1 MCEYCFFE
9 EKENTKRGIQEVS
22 SCQCSSARLLLIL
35 GREYFNVFFPV
46 LAVDALQHWASWRLH
61 HLMFALPWTPRW
73 SARALAESE
82 TRFPG
87 LGYND
92 VTHVRS
98 LHASRRRDNEQSNVR
113 RRLLR
118 RRVGAVCACLFKLLR
133 KISSPTNIT
142 LVVVEGLIVKQLEH
156 LRIQSIWKMKSKW
169 QNKGMTSFQSLPCG
183 KSMYV
188 R

>member
-1 MCEYCFFE
+1 MLLLLLKINVRVLLFWG
-9 EKENTKRGIQEVS
+9 KRKHKAGHLRSLVMP
-22 SCQCSSARLLLIL
+22 CSSARLLLIL

-82 TRFPG
+82 RRFPG

-98 LHASRRRDNEQSNVR
+98 LHASRPRDNEQSNVR

-118 RRVGAVCACLFKLLR
+118 RREGASLCVFVQAATKDFQSNNYHTR
-133 KISSPTNIT
+133 GRR
-142 LVVVEGLIVKQLEH
+142 GLIVKQLEH
-156 LRIQSIWKMKSKW
+156 LRIQSI
-169 QNKGMTSFQSLPCG
+169 
-183 KSMYV
+183 
-188 R
+188 